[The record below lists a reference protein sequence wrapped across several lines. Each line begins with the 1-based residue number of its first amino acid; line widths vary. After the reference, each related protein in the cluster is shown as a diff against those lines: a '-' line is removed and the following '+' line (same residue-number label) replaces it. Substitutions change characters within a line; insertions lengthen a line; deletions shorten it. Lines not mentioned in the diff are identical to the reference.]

1 MTRPVIMLQEW
12 LDKER
17 TIKVQ
22 FIQHELNPLNPTGL
36 LTSQKG
42 HNGEIHISDR
52 NQTNQLTEKAA
63 LNGMFISIS
72 KFCFDKLKPKF
83 RTFKS
88 KSKDSFLIK
97 KQYKLSKEVVNSIK
111 EIKNEFNFP
120 REENVIENIITG
132 HINKKN
138 IKQKIEKLKPKE
150 IDLEAFKFIIDNNKQ
165 EITNLNQ
172 KNKHLEYKIK
182 YLTHLLATSYLKNE
196 HLESILLENELTIEY
211 PVLPE
216 EKIQNKIFEINK
228 LLKES
233 L

>member
-22 FIQHELNPLNPTGL
+22 FIQHELNPSNPTGL
-36 LTSQKG
+36 LTSQTG
-42 HNGEIHISDR
+42 VNGEIHILDR
-52 NQTNQLTEKAA
+52 IQNNPLTEKAA

-172 KNKHLEYKIK
+172 KNKKLEYEIK

-196 HLESILLENELTIEY
+196 HLQSILLENELTIEY
-211 PVLPE
+211 PVLSE

>member
-22 FIQHELNPLNPTGL
+22 FIQHELNPSNPTGL
-36 LTSQKG
+36 LTSQTG
-42 HNGEIHISDR
+42 VNGEIHILDR
-52 NQTNQLTEKAA
+52 IQNNPLTEKAA

-132 HINKKN
+132 HINNINVQKK
-138 IKQKIEKLKPKE
+138 IKKLKPKE
-150 IDLEAFKFIIDNNKQ
+150 IDLAALNFTINENKQ
-165 EITNLNQ
+165 KIYDLEQ
-172 KNKHLEYKIK
+172 ENKKLEYKIQK
-182 YLTHLLATSYLKNE
+182 VTHLLAKSYLNIE
-196 HLESILLENELTIEY
+196 HLENILLEHDLDSEY
-211 PVLPE
+211 PAPPE
-216 EKIQNKIFEINK
+216 DEFEKKVFEINK
-228 LLKES
+228 S
-233 L
+233 LTENL

>member
-36 LTSQKG
+36 LISQKG

-52 NQTNQLTEKAA
+52 NQSNNLTEKAA

-120 REENVIENIITG
+120 REENVIENAITG
-132 HINKKN
+132 HINN
-138 IKQKIEKLKPKE
+138 INVQKKIEKLKPKE
-150 IDLEAFKFIIDNNKQ
+150 IDLAALNFIINENKQ
-165 EITNLNQ
+165 KIYDLEQEN
-172 KNKHLEYKIK
+172 KNLEYKIQK
-182 YLTHLLATSYLKNE
+182 ITHLLAKSYLNIE
-196 HLESILLENELTIEY
+196 HLENILLEHDLNSEY
-211 PVLPE
+211 PAPPE
-216 EKIQNKIFEINK
+216 DKFEKKVFEVNKS
-228 LLKES
+228 LTES

>member
-22 FIQHELNPLNPTGL
+22 FIQHELNPSNPTGL
-36 LTSQKG
+36 LTSQTG
-42 HNGEIHISDR
+42 VNGEIHILDR
-52 NQTNQLTEKAA
+52 IQNNPLTEKAA

-97 KQYKLSKEVVNSIK
+97 KQYKLSKETVNSIK

-132 HINKKN
+132 HINN
-138 IKQKIEKLKPKE
+138 INVQKKIEKLKPKE
-150 IDLEAFKFIIDNNKQ
+150 IDLAALNFIINENKQ
-165 EITNLNQ
+165 KIYDLEQEN
-172 KNKHLEYKIK
+172 KNLEYKIQK
-182 YLTHLLATSYLKNE
+182 ITHLLAKSYLNIE
-196 HLESILLENELTIEY
+196 YLENILLEHDLDSEY
-211 PVLPE
+211 PTPPE
-216 EKIQNKIFEINK
+216 DKFEKKVFEVNNS
-228 LLKES
+228 LTES